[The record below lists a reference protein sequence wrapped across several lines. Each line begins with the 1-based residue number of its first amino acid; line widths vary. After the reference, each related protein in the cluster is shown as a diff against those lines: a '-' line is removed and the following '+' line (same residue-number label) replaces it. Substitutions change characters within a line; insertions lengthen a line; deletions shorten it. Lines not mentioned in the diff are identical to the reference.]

1 MFLDFT
7 RKLAQN
13 FLYFFI
19 LVVLHLALTHLF
31 VLGYYAIYFIL
42 LFFISYGLYRYL
54 KNISYIILFLF
65 LVMGLLFINTQ
76 IYEEMLFEI
85 YLHFN
90 ATHLRIFVDSEVLYA
105 LLALHLIVFINLKK
119 FDKIWAIIDKFFF
132 RN

>member
-31 VLGYYAIYFIL
+31 ALGYYAIYFIL

-54 KNISYIILFLF
+54 KNISYVILFLF